1 MKKICLIF
9 PLVFVFFPGG
19 NITAQPPVYGL
30 TVEYE
35 LSINPDTLSYIM
47 LFDVNGD
54 SINEMIFTKGRFLH
68 IYDLVSGVPAMDS
81 IEFEN
86 EYVYTVHYST
96 DDSTT
101 FLYGA
106 EHVGGNGDTIE
117 IKIVRIS
124 FDNIG
129 TRDSF
134 YVYAGWEPSS
144 SCGEIITRLS
154 SIAIFDIG
162 TDSSL
167 EIVINWGIFRY
178 CGSEYQDTF
187 GFMMACDFNGNVV
200 VSPKE
205 ILNSLECD
213 KFLYGARWYF
223 VVLQNNTVRYWIPG
237 EEYHYGAHTRV
248 SIYDDMLREINFELL
263 YYNWNDF
270 KLLTTEQ
277 GYFLYMLTVRH
288 RWVRQYFAPFFF
300 EEINHYMPANALACY
315 FKYNDMQ
322 YILTGT
328 QNSYFELR
336 DMDLNLLAFI
346 WGPQIEISDV
356 DAVDVDLDGT
366 DELLCKT
373 DSGFVLYRLNATTEI
388 AGGEITL
395 PSEFSIFAY
404 PNPFN
409 SQVNLSVSGL
419 ENKTADIHIYDIGGR
434 LVRSYPSISGEIR
447 WDGRDY
453 TGSALSS
460 GIYFVAAR
468 SSEDFSS
475 TKVLLLR

>member
-68 IYDLVSGVPAMDS
+68 IYDLVYGVPLDS
-81 IEFEN
+81 IEYEREF
-86 EYVYTVHYST
+86 VYTIHYSQE
-96 DDSTT
+96 DSIT
-101 FLYGA
+101 YIYSA
-106 EHVGGNGDTIE
+106 EYITSGGGTITIKVANIPLNNLGD
-117 IKIVRIS
+117 
-124 FDNIG
+124 
-129 TRDSF
+129 RDSL
-134 YVYAGWEPSS
+134 YVIADWQGSGCSEHF
-144 SCGEIITRLS
+144 THLS
-154 SIAIFDIG
+154 SILVFDIG
-162 TDSSL
+162 TDGISEL
-167 EIVINWGIFRY
+167 VLNWGSDRWCDPNIDY
-178 CGSEYQDTF
+178 ETLGY
-187 GFMMACDFNGNVV
+187 MMACDMSGNIVV
-200 VSPKE
+200 EVTE
-205 ILNSLECD
+205 IINTLECD
-213 KFLYGARWYF
+213 KFLFGVRWYF
-223 VVLQNNTVRYWIPG
+223 VVWQDHTYRWEFQGYNYYS
-237 EEYHYGAHTRV
+237 ESGAV
-248 SIYDDMLREINFELL
+248 YIYDDMLRRINRKGVS
-263 YYNWNDF
+263 YDWANF
-270 KLLTTEQ
+270 KLLKNINSIFRGILLVSDIGVAE
-277 GYFLYMLTVRH
+277 YS
-288 RWVRQYFAPFFF
+288 APFFF
-300 EEINHYMPANALACY
+300 EGNGHNMPANALACY

-346 WGPQIEISDV
+346 WGPPIELFDV

-434 LVRSYPSISGEIR
+434 LVRSYPSVSGEIR